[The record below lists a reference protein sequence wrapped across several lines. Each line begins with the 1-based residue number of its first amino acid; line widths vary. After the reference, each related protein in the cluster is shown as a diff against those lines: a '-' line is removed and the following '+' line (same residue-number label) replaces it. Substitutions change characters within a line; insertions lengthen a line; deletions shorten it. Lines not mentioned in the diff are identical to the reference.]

1 MVGDWRNMYLKPN
14 RMQHVMNAY
23 LAVMLLIQVILFIF
37 SVVSFMQEGYIRDVS
52 VVRSH
57 HS

>member
-1 MVGDWRNMYLKPN
+1 MYLKPN

-23 LAVMLLIQVILFIF
+23 LAVMLLIAFILFIF

-52 VVRSH
+52 VLRRH